1 MKKFDLKKEEFRGS
15 IKQLMTVRGLRMI
28 NLANYNAWAEN
39 VDKKLANI
47 HSIKIDIMTG
57 FVNLYANGN
66 GNRAGVKLDN
76 VPVDLYKKVYNRV
89 LEIFKNEGNIPYDLK
104 RNLLVRVSR

>member
-15 IKQLMTVRGLRMI
+15 IKQLMSVRGLRMI
-28 NLANYNAWAEN
+28 NIANYNAWAGN

-66 GNRAGVKLDN
+66 GNRAGEKLDD
-76 VPVDLYKKVYNRV
+76 VSVDVYKKVYNCV
-89 LEIFKNEGNIPYDLK
+89 LEIFKNEGDIPAAMK
-104 RNLLVRVSR
+104 RNILVRVSR

>member
-1 MKKFDLKKEEFRGS
+1 MKKFDLKKEELRGS

-28 NLANYNAWAEN
+28 NLSNYNAWDGN

-66 GNRAGVKLDN
+66 GNRAGVKLDD
-76 VPVDLYKKVYNRV
+76 VHADIYKKIYNRV
-89 LEIFKNEGNIPYDLK
+89 LEIFKHEGDIPGGLK
-104 RNLLVRVSR
+104 RNILVHISR

>member
-1 MKKFDLKKEEFRGS
+1 MKKFDLKKEELRGS

-28 NLANYNAWAEN
+28 NLANYNAWAGT
-39 VDKKLANI
+39 VDTKLAPI
-47 HSIKIDIMTG
+47 HPIKIDIMTG
-57 FVNLYANGN
+57 LVNLYANGN

-89 LEIFKNEGNIPYDLK
+89 LEIFKNEGNIPSDLN
-104 RNLLVRVSR
+104 RNILVRVSR

>member
-1 MKKFDLKKEEFRGS
+1 MKKFDLKKEELRGS

-28 NLANYNAWAEN
+28 NLSNYNAWDGN

-57 FVNLYANGN
+57 FVNLYSKGN
-66 GNRAGVKLDN
+66 GNRAGAKLDD
-76 VPVDLYKKVYNRV
+76 VHADVYKKVYNRV
-89 LEIFKNEGNIPYDLK
+89 LEIFKNEGDIPADLK
-104 RNLLVRVSR
+104 RNILVRISR

>member
-28 NLANYNAWAEN
+28 NLSNYNALTGN

-47 HSIKIDIMTG
+47 HSIKIDIMTD
-57 FVNLYANGN
+57 FVTLYANGN
-66 GNRAGVKLDN
+66 GNHAGIKLDDIN
-76 VPVDLYKKVYNRV
+76 ADVYKNFYNRV
-89 LEIFKNEGNIPYDLK
+89 LEIFKHEGYILGDLK
-104 RNLLVRVSR
+104 RNILVRVSL

>member
-28 NLANYNAWAEN
+28 NLANYNAWAGN

-66 GNRAGVKLDN
+66 GNRAGVKLDD
-76 VPVDLYKKVYNRV
+76 VHADVYKKVYNRV
-89 LEIFKNEGNIPYDLK
+89 LEIFKHEGDIPGDLK
-104 RNLLVRVSR
+104 RNILVRVSR

>member
-1 MKKFDLKKEEFRGS
+1 MKKFDLKKEELRGS

-28 NLANYNAWAEN
+28 NLSNYNALTGN

-89 LEIFKNEGNIPYDLK
+89 LEIFKNEGNIPSDLK
-104 RNLLVRVSR
+104 RNILVRVSR

>member
-15 IKQLMTVRGLRMI
+15 IKQLMSVRGLRMI
-28 NLANYNAWAEN
+28 NLANYNAWDCN

-57 FVNLYANGN
+57 FVNLYSKGN
-66 GNRAGVKLDN
+66 GNRAGAKIDDVHAD
-76 VPVDLYKKVYNRV
+76 VYKKVYNRV
-89 LEIFKNEGNIPYDLK
+89 LEIFKNEGDIPADLK
-104 RNLLVRVSR
+104 RNILVRISR

>member
-28 NLANYNAWAEN
+28 NLANYNAWAGN

-47 HSIKIDIMTG
+47 HSIKIDI
-57 FVNLYANGN
+57 
-66 GNRAGVKLDN
+66 
-76 VPVDLYKKVYNRV
+76 
-89 LEIFKNEGNIPYDLK
+89 
-104 RNLLVRVSR
+104 S

>member
-1 MKKFDLKKEEFRGS
+1 MKKFDLKKEELRGS

-28 NLANYNAWAEN
+28 NLANYNALTGN

-89 LEIFKNEGNIPYDLK
+89 LEIFKNEGNIPSDLK
-104 RNLLVRVSR
+104 RNILVRVSR

>member
-15 IKQLMTVRGLRMI
+15 IKQLMSVRGLRMI
-28 NLANYNAWAEN
+28 NLANYNAWDCN

-57 FVNLYANGN
+57 FVNLYSKGN
-66 GNRAGVKLDN
+66 GNRAGAKLDD
-76 VPVDLYKKVYNRV
+76 VHADVYKKVYNRV
-89 LEIFKNEGNIPYDLK
+89 LEIFKSEGDIHADLK
-104 RNLLVRVSR
+104 RNILVRISR

>member
-15 IKQLMTVRGLRMI
+15 IKQLMIVRGLRMI
-28 NLANYNAWAEN
+28 NLANYNAWDCN

-57 FVNLYANGN
+57 FVNLYSKGN
-66 GNRAGVKLDN
+66 GNRAGAKLDD
-76 VPVDLYKKVYNRV
+76 VHADVYKKVYNRV
-89 LEIFKNEGNIPYDLK
+89 LEIFKNEGDIPADLK
-104 RNLLVRVSR
+104 RNILVRISR

>member
-1 MKKFDLKKEEFRGS
+1 MKKFDLKKEEFIGS
-15 IKQLMTVRGLRMI
+15 IKQLMSVRGLRMI
-28 NLANYNAWAEN
+28 NIANYNAWAGN
-39 VDKKLANI
+39 VDNKLVNI

-89 LEIFKNEGNIPYDLK
+89 LEIFKNEGNIPSDLK
-104 RNLLVRVSR
+104 RNILVRVSR

>member
-15 IKQLMTVRGLRMI
+15 IKQLMSVRGLRMI
-28 NLANYNAWAEN
+28 NLANYNAWAGN
-39 VDKKLANI
+39 VDNKLVNI

-76 VPVDLYKKVYNRV
+76 VPVDLYKKVYNCV
-89 LEIFKNEGNIPYDLK
+89 LEIFKNEGNIPSDLK
-104 RNLLVRVSR
+104 RNILVRVSR

>member
-15 IKQLMTVRGLRMI
+15 IKQFMTVRGLRMI
-28 NLANYNAWAEN
+28 NLANYNAWAGN

-66 GNRAGVKLDN
+66 GNRAGIKLDD
-76 VPVDLYKKVYNRV
+76 VHADVYKKVYNRV
-89 LEIFKNEGNIPYDLK
+89 LEIFKSEGDIPAYLK
-104 RNLLVRVSR
+104 RNILVRISR

>member
-15 IKQLMTVRGLRMI
+15 IKQLMSVRGLRMI
-28 NLANYNAWAEN
+28 NLANYNAWAGN
-39 VDKKLANI
+39 VDNKLVNI

-89 LEIFKNEGNIPYDLK
+89 LEIFKNEGNIPSNLK
-104 RNLLVRVSR
+104 RNILVRVSR

>member
-15 IKQLMTVRGLRMI
+15 IKQLMSVRGLRMI
-28 NLANYNAWAEN
+28 NLANYNAWAGK

-57 FVNLYANGN
+57 FVNLYTNGN
-66 GNRAGVKLDN
+66 GGRAGKKLDD
-76 VPVDLYKKVYNRV
+76 VHSDIYKKVYNLV
-89 LEIFKNEGNIPYDLK
+89 LEIFKHEGDIPGDLK
-104 RNLLVRVSR
+104 RNILVRVSR